1 MATFHSL
8 KELIKVLSANSRL
21 LQDMF
26 LKQRVSLFISYDDAV
41 EALGGDETKV
51 QALISCEIVTRNGN
65 QLELEETYQRF
76 FEEALSVNE
85 VINISSVE
93 AYISKLKLA
102 IDSYFATDNEFR
114 KNQFLREVRHTFRSI
129 SNVTRRH
136 VVDLK
141 RNVNDTYKQEQDF
154 KLKELRL
161 RDFDEQRMQID
172 TLIKETEKVIDEQTV
187 FFSSAMDVGLRQTVS
202 QVRVSLYESA
212 HTLIDIGAQIIDY
225 LNRIEYQ
232 SRLVK
237 KVRQLKYLKDRFM
250 VEDGTDI
257 RRVASEIDGVWL
269 EPFPKYLTKVSLD
282 YLRND
287 DSALE
292 ILTKIRRKLSKK
304 SIVPEKLGGKIDAGF
319 LDPQEVAS
327 RSFNHREIFNA
338 FKEQEQD
345 LFKFVISHTFSR
357 EVDRE
362 ERLVLFLQLA
372 SQYPDGLTYTADTD
386 EFENIEY
393 PLIFHK

>member
-8 KELIKVLSANSRL
+8 KELIKALSVNSRL

-51 QALISCEIVTRNGN
+51 QALISCEIITRNGN

-76 FEEALSVNE
+76 FEEALAVNE

-102 IDSYFATDNEFR
+102 IDSYFATDNDFR

-172 TLIKETEKVIDEQTV
+172 TLIKETEKVIDDQTV
-187 FFSSAMDVGLRQTVS
+187 FFSSAMDVALRQTVS

-250 VEDGTDI
+250 IEDGTDI
-257 RRVASEIDGVWL
+257 RRVASGIDGVWL

-292 ILTKIRRKLSKK
+292 ILSKIRRKLAKK

-319 LDPQEVAS
+319 LDPQEVSS

-338 FKEQEQD
+338 FERQEQD
-345 LFKFVISHTFSR
+345 LFKFVIGHTFSR
-357 EVDRE
+357 DVDRE

-372 SQYPDGLTYTADTD
+372 SQYPDSLTFTADTD